1 MLKQIAALPLAFALL
16 IVSAS
21 AHAVSV
27 FDPLVA
33 AVSFTDAQAAIF
45 SVAAVL
51 VGLTVVLAGI
61 VIVWRMVKKSKGA

>member
-1 MLKQIAALPLAFALL
+1 MLKQIASLPLALALL

-21 AHAVSV
+21 AHAQSV

-33 AVSFTDAQAAIF
+33 AVSFTDAQTAIF
-45 SVAAVL
+45 AVAAVL

-61 VIVWRMVKKSKGA
+61 VIVWKMVKKSKGA

>member
-1 MLKQIAALPLAFALL
+1 MLKQIASLPLAFALL
-16 IVSAS
+16 IASAS
-21 AHAVSV
+21 AHAVSA

-45 SVAAVL
+45 AVAVVL

-61 VIVWRMVKKSKGA
+61 AIVWKMVKKGKGA

>member
-33 AVSFTDAQAAIF
+33 AVSFTDAQTAIF
-45 SVAAVL
+45 AVAAVL

-61 VIVWRMVKKSKGA
+61 VIVWKMVKKSKGA